1 MVFLFKVSEL
11 LEKQL
16 KEVLQW
22 HVKLPETDYFET
34 SDFPSLVSRQHYVNF
49 ELWHQEDM
57 ARDPDAPD
65 SKIAAVK
72 RAIDVLNQRRNDM
85 IEQMDQYLLNVLKK
99 NNIHYTEDAEMNSET
114 PGSIIDRLSINALK
128 IYHMDEEIQRPN
140 VTDEHRK
147 KCSGKLLVLNDQR
160 NDLKKSLET
169 LLADLNN
176 GKKRLKVYQQMKMY
190 NDENLN
196 PILYQKEK
204 KISEKIMVWG

>member
-1 MVFLFKVSEL
+1 MVFMFKASEL
-11 LEKQL
+11 LEQQL
-16 KEVLQW
+16 NEVVQW
-22 HVKLPETDYFET
+22 HVKAPEPDYVEA
-34 SDFPSLVSRQHYVNF
+34 SDFPNLVSMQHYVNF

-85 IEQMDQYLLNVLKK
+85 IEQMDQYLLDALQSK
-99 NNIHYTEDAEMNSET
+99 NIKYTADAEMNSET

-128 IYHMDEEIQRPN
+128 IYHMDEEIQRLD

-147 KCSGKLLVLNDQR
+147 KCSGKLSVLQDQR
-160 NDLKKSLET
+160 NDLIKSLER
-169 LLADLNN
+169 LLADLSS

-196 PILYQKEK
+196 PVLYQKWK
-204 KISEKIMVWG
+204 N

>member
-1 MVFLFKVSEL
+1 MVFMFKASEL
-11 LEKQL
+11 LEQQL
-16 KEVLQW
+16 NEVVQW
-22 HVKLPETDYFET
+22 HVKAPEPDYVEA
-34 SDFPSLVSRQHYVNF
+34 SDFPNLVSMQHYVNF

-85 IEQMDQYLLNVLKK
+85 IEQMDQYLLDALQSK
-99 NNIHYTEDAEMNSET
+99 NIKYTADAEMNSET

-128 IYHMDEEIQRPN
+128 IYHMDEEIQRLD

-147 KCSGKLLVLNDQR
+147 KCSGKFSVLQDQR

-169 LLADLNN
+169 LLADLSS

-196 PILYQKEK
+196 PVLYQKGK
-204 KISEKIMVWG
+204 N

>member
-1 MVFLFKVSEL
+1 MVFMFKASEL
-11 LEKQL
+11 LEQQL
-16 KEVLQW
+16 NEVVQW
-22 HVKLPETDYFET
+22 HVKAPEPDYVEA
-34 SDFPSLVSRQHYVNF
+34 SDFPNLVSMQHYVNF

-85 IEQMDQYLLNVLKK
+85 IEQMDQYLLDALQSK
-99 NNIHYTEDAEMNSET
+99 NIKYTADAEMNSET

-128 IYHMDEEIQRPN
+128 IYHMDEEIQRLD

-147 KCSGKLLVLNDQR
+147 KCSGKLSVLQDQR

-169 LLADLNN
+169 LLADLSS
-176 GKKRLKVYQQMKMY
+176 GKKRLKVYHQMKMY

-196 PILYQKEK
+196 PVLYQKWK
-204 KISEKIMVWG
+204 N

>member
-1 MVFLFKVSEL
+1 MVFMFKASEL
-11 LEKQL
+11 LEQQL
-16 KEVLQW
+16 NEVVQW
-22 HVKLPETDYFET
+22 HVKAPEPDYVEA
-34 SDFPSLVSRQHYVNF
+34 SDFPNLVSMQHYVNF

-85 IEQMDQYLLNVLKK
+85 IEQMDQYLLDALQRK
-99 NNIHYTEDAEMNSET
+99 NIKYIADAEMNSET

-128 IYHMDEEIQRPN
+128 IYHMDEEIQRLD

-147 KCSGKLLVLNDQR
+147 KCSGKLSVLQDQR

-169 LLADLNN
+169 LLADLSS

-196 PILYQKEK
+196 PVLYQKGK
-204 KISEKIMVWG
+204 N

>member
-1 MVFLFKVSEL
+1 MVFLFEVSKL

-22 HVKLPETDYFET
+22 HFKSPETDHLET

-128 IYHMDEEIQRPN
+128 IYHMDEEIQRLD

-147 KCSGKLLVLNDQR
+147 KCSGKLSVLQDQR
-160 NDLKKSLET
+160 NDLKKSLEK
-169 LLADLNN
+169 LLADLSN

-204 KISEKIMVWG
+204 NK

>member
-1 MVFLFKVSEL
+1 MVFMFKASEL
-11 LEKQL
+11 LEQQL
-16 KEVLQW
+16 NEVLQW
-22 HVKLPETDYFET
+22 HVKVPEPDYVEV
-34 SDFPSLVSRQHYVNF
+34 SDFPSLVSMQHYVNF

-85 IEQMDQYLLNVLKK
+85 IEQMDQYLLDALQSK
-99 NNIHYTEDAEMNSET
+99 NIKYTADAEMNSET

-128 IYHMDEEIQRPN
+128 IYHMDEEIQRLD

-147 KCSGKLLVLNDQR
+147 KCSGKLSVLQDQR

-169 LLADLNN
+169 LLADLSS
-176 GKKRLKVYQQMKMY
+176 GKKQLKVYQQMKMY

-196 PILYQKEK
+196 PVLYQKGK
-204 KISEKIMVWG
+204 N

>member
-1 MVFLFKVSEL
+1 MVFMFKASEL
-11 LEKQL
+11 LEQQL
-16 KEVLQW
+16 NEVVQW
-22 HVKLPETDYFET
+22 HVKAPEPDYVEA
-34 SDFPSLVSRQHYVNF
+34 SDFPNLVSMQHYVNF

-85 IEQMDQYLLNVLKK
+85 IEQMDQYLLDALQNKK
-99 NNIHYTEDAEMNSET
+99 IKYTLETEMNSET

-128 IYHMDEEIQRPN
+128 IYHMDEEIQRLD

-147 KCSGKLLVLNDQR
+147 KCSGKLSVLQDQR

-169 LLADLNN
+169 LLADLSS

-196 PILYQKEK
+196 PVLYQKGK
-204 KISEKIMVWG
+204 N

>member
-1 MVFLFKVSEL
+1 MVFIFKASEL
-11 LEKQL
+11 LEQQL
-16 KEVLQW
+16 NEVVQW
-22 HVKLPETDYFET
+22 HVKASEPDYDET

-72 RAIDVLNQRRNDM
+72 RTIDVLNQLRNDM
-85 IEQMDQYLLNVLKK
+85 IEQMDQYLLDELQNKK
-99 NNIHYTEDAEMNSET
+99 IKYTSETETNSET

-128 IYHMDEEIQRPN
+128 IYHMDEEIQRLD

-147 KCSGKLLVLNDQR
+147 KCSGKLSVLQDQR
-160 NDLKKSLET
+160 NDLKNSLEK
-169 LLADLNN
+169 LLADLSN

-196 PILYQKEK
+196 PVLYQKGK
-204 KISEKIMVWG
+204 N

>member
-1 MVFLFKVSEL
+1 MVFMFKVSEL

-22 HVKLPETDYFET
+22 HVKSPETDYMKTF
-34 SDFPSLVSRQHYVNF
+34 DFPSLVSRQHYVNF

-57 ARDPDAPD
+57 ARDSDAPD

-85 IEQMDQYLLNVLKK
+85 IEQMDQYLLNVLQK

-140 VTDEHRK
+140 VADKHRK
-147 KCSGKLLVLNDQR
+147 KCSVKLTVLNEQR

-196 PILYQKEK
+196 PVLYQKEK
-204 KISEKIMVWG
+204 N

>member
-1 MVFLFKVSEL
+1 MVFIFKASEL
-11 LEKQL
+11 LEQQL
-16 KEVLQW
+16 NEVVQW
-22 HVKLPETDYFET
+22 HVKAPEPDYDGEA
-34 SDFPSLVSRQHYVNF
+34 DFPSLVSRQHYVNF

-85 IEQMDQYLLNVLKK
+85 IEHMDQYLLDDLQNK
-99 NNIHYTEDAEMNSET
+99 NIKYTAEAEMNSET

-128 IYHMDEEIQRPN
+128 IYHMDEEIQRLD

-147 KCSGKLLVLNDQR
+147 KCSGKLSVLQDQR
-160 NDLKKSLET
+160 NDLKKSLEK
-169 LLADLNN
+169 LLADLSN

-196 PILYQKEK
+196 PVLYQKGK
-204 KISEKIMVWG
+204 N

>member
-1 MVFLFKVSEL
+1 MVFMFKASEL
-11 LEKQL
+11 LEQQL
-16 KEVLQW
+16 NEVVQW
-22 HVKLPETDYFET
+22 HVKAPEPDYVEA
-34 SDFPSLVSRQHYVNF
+34 SDFPNLVSMQHYVNF

-85 IEQMDQYLLNVLKK
+85 IEQMDQYLLDALQSK
-99 NNIHYTEDAEMNSET
+99 NIKYTADAEMNSET

-128 IYHMDEEIQRPN
+128 IYHMDEEIQRLD

-147 KCSGKLLVLNDQR
+147 KCSGKLSVLQDQR

-169 LLADLNN
+169 LLADLSS
-176 GKKRLKVYQQMKMY
+176 GKKQLKVYQQMKMY

-196 PILYQKEK
+196 PVLYQKGK
-204 KISEKIMVWG
+204 N

>member
-16 KEVLQW
+16 EEVLQW
-22 HVKLPETDYFET
+22 HFKSPETDHLEK

-57 ARDPDAPD
+57 ARDPDASD

-72 RAIDVLNQRRNDM
+72 RTIDVLNQRRNDM
-85 IEQMDQYLLNVLKK
+85 IEQMDQYLLNVLQK
-99 NNIHYTEDAEMNSET
+99 NNIQYTEDAEMNSET

-140 VTDEHRK
+140 VADEHRK
-147 KCSGKLLVLNDQR
+147 KCSVKLSVLNDQR

-169 LLADLNN
+169 LLADLKD
-176 GKKRLKVYQQMKMY
+176 GKKRMKVYQQMKMY

-204 KISEKIMVWG
+204 NK

>member
-1 MVFLFKVSEL
+1 MVFMFKASEL
-11 LEKQL
+11 LEQQL
-16 KEVLQW
+16 NEVVQW
-22 HVKLPETDYFET
+22 HVKAPEPDYVEA
-34 SDFPSLVSRQHYVNF
+34 SDFPNLVSMQHYVNF

-85 IEQMDQYLLNVLKK
+85 IEQMDQYLLDALQSK
-99 NNIHYTEDAEMNSET
+99 NIKCTADAEMNSET

-128 IYHMDEEIQRPN
+128 IYHMDEEIQRLD

-147 KCSGKLLVLNDQR
+147 KCSGKLSVLQDQR

-169 LLADLNN
+169 LLADLSS

-196 PILYQKEK
+196 PVLYK
-204 KISEKIMVWG
+204 KGKN